1 MPVDGGHDQG
11 LRDVFKSANSF
22 KDALR
27 DDVDD
32 AVLEAGWQKVALE
45 QNGDTLHAYFLPVL
59 DVVLALLRESENV
72 QLWSGGDRPASPT
85 SVREAPMDGDA
96 FHLNEEEVVREHG
109 PSSFVLGL
117 HVYSDATQI
126 SKSGANKLYPLR
138 VCVVNVITDEVRFVT
153 VAYVLVVKK
162 LKEPGADEKARRRRG
177 AVLQRVIYMS
187 FRTAIGASHSGE
199 KVVVRDRTLRAFLRV
214 LLYLADIP

>member
-1 MPVDGGHDQG
+1 MDGGHDQG

-126 SKSGANKLYPLR
+126 YKSG
-138 VCVVNVITDEVRFVT
+138 
-153 VAYVLVVKK
+153 
-162 LKEPGADEKARRRRG
+162 
-177 AVLQRVIYMS
+177 
-187 FRTAIGASHSGE
+187 GE
-199 KVVVRDRTLRAFLRV
+199 W
-214 LLYLADIP
+214 

>member
-1 MPVDGGHDQG
+1 MAIFASRF
-11 LRDVFKSANSF
+11 LYSA
-22 KDALR
+22 
-27 DDVDD
+27 
-32 AVLEAGWQKVALE
+32 
-45 QNGDTLHAYFLPVL
+45 
-59 DVVLALLRESENV
+59 
-72 QLWSGGDRPASPT
+72 
-85 SVREAPMDGDA
+85 
-96 FHLNEEEVVREHG
+96 
-109 PSSFVLGL
+109 
-117 HVYSDATQI
+117 
-126 SKSGANKLYPLR
+126 ANKLYPLR